1 MPAEFSVSDADI
13 EYAEG
18 VLLRDGESFDEERRI
33 FIRNLG
39 TLDLQAVPGS
49 GKTTAL
55 LAKLLILDR
64 YLPFKDGSGILV
76 ISHTNAAI
84 DEIKGRIG
92 SHCTSLFRYPNF
104 IGTIQSFVDQFLA
117 VPFYADKYKKLPLRI
132 DDDIYNQRFS
142 KPPFKI
148 KDFTQ
153 QENSNARRYLMATP
167 KTLRWSL
174 IGGKTLLTDGYCG
187 TLIDFKKPKGNTKPE
202 NYTDWSPEEKNR
214 VRLWIS
220 KFKVQ
225 ILNAGCL
232 CYDDAYLFASASL
245 LRNPP
250 LRQLLQKRFSH
261 VFVDE
266 MQDMEKHQ
274 HDLLED
280 VFFDGGRSVA
290 AFQRIGDKN
299 QSIFDGKDARGLAFW
314 IDRGTVLELN
324 GSYRLSPALA
334 AIVSCFA
341 VSPLKIEGR
350 GRNDDGTDISIKPHL
365 IVYSD
370 STQDQVISRYAAVV
384 QTLLDNGTIPASLH
398 NKYKAIAWATQKGAG
413 KVRLCDYY
421 PNFSRE
427 EQQQRPDHQNLESY
441 ISNYDKSDQTL
452 SSVERSIGNAL
463 LRILREEG
471 IVDMDGALYSK
482 VRMREFL
489 KESKPDYWTVH
500 QAKIYEWCMSV
511 VRGDGPAA
519 LLDIRNCLPMFLL
532 QFGKQISASANFVNG
547 MGDAAVPAVPAVPAV
562 LRVAAS
568 KKAANVLLCGSFEVE
583 VSTVHRV
590 KGETHT
596 ATLYMETF
604 YERGAGGN
612 YESERL
618 SSSLSGNAVAANAHN
633 LIKQSAK
640 MVYVGF
646 SRPTHLLCFAVH
658 ERRFTKFEADLVGEK
673 WAIIRV

>member
-1 MPAEFSVSDADI
+1 MPAAFSVSDADI
-13 EYAEG
+13 EFAEG
-18 VLLRDGESFDEERRI
+18 VLLPAGESFDEERRI
-33 FIRNLG
+33 YIRNLE

-92 SHCTSLFRYPNF
+92 PHCTSLFRYPNF
-104 IGTIQSFVDQFLA
+104 IGTIQSFVDHFLA
-117 VPFYADKYKKLPLRI
+117 VPFYTDKYKKQPLRI

-142 KPPFKI
+142 RLPFNI
-148 KDFTQ
+148 TGFSQ
-153 QENSNARRYLMATP
+153 HESNNAKRYLMATP
-167 KTLRWSL
+167 KSIRWSFVD
-174 IGGKTLLTDGYCG
+174 GKMVLTDGYCG
-187 TLIDFKKPKGNTKPE
+187 KDIDFKKPKGNTKPE
-202 NYTDWSPEEKNR
+202 NYTDWSPEEKGR

-220 KFKVQ
+220 KFKAQ
-225 ILNAGCL
+225 ILSAGCL
-232 CYDDAYLFASASL
+232 CYSDAYFLASASL
-245 LRNPP
+245 SKNSSIK
-250 LRQLLQKRFSH
+250 QLLQKRFSR

-280 VFFDGGRSVA
+280 IFFDGGASVA
-290 AFQRIGDKN
+290 SFQRIGDKN
-299 QSIFDGKDARGLAFW
+299 QSIFDGKDAGGSAFW

-324 GSYRLSPALA
+324 GSYRLSAALA

-350 GRNDDGTDISIKPHL
+350 GKNADGTVISIRPHF

-370 STQDQVISRYAAVV
+370 STKDQVISRFSSII
-384 QTLLDNGTIPASLH
+384 QTHLDNGKIPASAR
-398 NKYKAIAWATQKGAG
+398 NKYKAVAWATQKDAG
-413 KVRLCDYY
+413 KIRLCDYY
-421 PNFSRE
+421 PDFSRE
-427 EQQQRPDHQNLESY
+427 EQQQRLDYPSLESY
-441 ISNYDKSDQTL
+441 LTNYDKDDQTL
-452 SSVERSIGNAL
+452 ASIERNIGNAL

-471 IVDMDGALYSK
+471 IADADGAPFSK
-482 VRMREFL
+482 VRMWDFL
-489 KESKPDYWTVH
+489 KETRPDHWLVH
-500 QAKIYEWCMSV
+500 QERTYEWCMGV
-511 VRGDGPAA
+511 VRGDGPAV
-519 LLDIRNCLPMFLL
+519 LLDIKKCLPAFLL
-532 QFGKQISASANFVNG
+532 QFGGKIKGSAEFISGTGSA
-547 MGDAAVPAVPAVPAV
+547 AIPAVSRSVVGKTAVNV
-562 LRVAAS
+562 LR
-568 KKAANVLLCGSFEVE
+568 CGGFDVE

-590 KGETHT
+590 KGETHA
-596 ATLYMETF
+596 ATLYMESY

-618 SSSLSGNAVAANAHN
+618 VVSLKGNAVASNAHN

-658 ERRFTKFEADLVGEK
+658 ESRFAKFETDLPANTWEVE
-673 WAIIRV
+673 RL